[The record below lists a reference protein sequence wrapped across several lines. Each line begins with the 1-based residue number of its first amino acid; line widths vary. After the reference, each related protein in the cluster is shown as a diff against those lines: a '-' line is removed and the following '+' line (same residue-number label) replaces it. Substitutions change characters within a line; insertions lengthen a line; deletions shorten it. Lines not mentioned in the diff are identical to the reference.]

1 MRKVSA
7 IVTAAAAGA
16 GLLLAGAPAAPAAAA
31 APATAA
37 AYPFE
42 LFGVTDYSAPANENS
57 YYSGRVTWYNRSVTV
72 DGTFHAYG
80 CRRVYATAWAGIT
93 PLDTRSSSTHCN
105 NDSEQIINLVA
116 DVPGGSD
123 HVYISLTDANG
134 KVLDSGYYFRP

>member
-1 MRKVSA
+1 M
-7 IVTAAAAGA
+7 
-16 GLLLAGAPAAPAAAA
+16 
-31 APATAA
+31 A

-42 LFGVTDYSAPANENS
+42 TFGLLVRSDGSS
-57 YYSGRVTWYNRSVTV
+57 FSGRITWYNRSVTV
-72 DGTFHAYG
+72 DAHLHAVG
-80 CRRVYATAWAGIT
+80 CRRVYATAWAGTT

-123 HVYISLTDANG
+123 HVYVSLTDANG

>member
-16 GLLLAGAPAAPAAAA
+16 GLLLVGAPAAPAAAA
-31 APATAA
+31 GPAAMA

-42 LFGVTDYSAPANENS
+42 TFGLLVRSDGSS
-57 YYSGRVTWYNRSVTV
+57 FSGRITWYNRSVTV
-72 DGTFHAYG
+72 DAHLHAVG
-80 CRRVYATAWAGIT
+80 CRRVYATAWAGTT

-105 NDSEQIINLVA
+105 NDTQQVINLVA

-123 HVYISLTDANG
+123 HVYVSLTDANG